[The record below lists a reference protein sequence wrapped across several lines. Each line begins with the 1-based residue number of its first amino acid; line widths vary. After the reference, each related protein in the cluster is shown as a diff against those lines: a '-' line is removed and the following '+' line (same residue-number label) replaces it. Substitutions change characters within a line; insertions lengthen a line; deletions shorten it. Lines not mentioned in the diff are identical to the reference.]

1 MCVSA
6 IMERCI
12 LSLPISKIIL
22 KIRGNINVISEVHI
36 GILTQ
41 ESREYYIVR
50 GV

>member
-6 IMERCI
+6 IMESCI
-12 LSLPISKIIL
+12 LSLPISKIIV

-41 ESREYYIVR
+41 EAKEYCIVR
-50 GV
+50 AV